1 MSTYELNLPLDTKQ
15 GYYVLNISQ
24 QGPNYTGQIEFISS
38 GSNANQTV
46 LNATN
51 LSQIDNNTFLVKDKE
66 GNDHI
71 LKLSYDKEGFIIS
84 AKYDNIPVPVK
95 YDDKNSLI
103 EIGSCIVSLK

>member
-15 GYYVLNISQ
+15 GHYILNISQ
-24 QGPNYTGQIEFISS
+24 YGPNFVGQIEFINS
-38 GSNANQTV
+38 GSDANQTV

-66 GNDHI
+66 GNDHT
-71 LKLSYDKEGFIIS
+71 LKLSYDNEGFIVS

-103 EIGSCIVSLK
+103 EIGNCVISLK

>member
-24 QGPNYTGQIEFISS
+24 QGPNYTGQIEFINS
-38 GSNANQTV
+38 GGNANQSI

-51 LSQIDNNTFLVKDKE
+51 LSQIDNNTFLVK
-66 GNDHI
+66 
-71 LKLSYDKEGFIIS
+71 DKEGFIIS

-103 EIGSCIVSLK
+103 EIGSCIISLK